1 LQFRHPFFDV
11 DTYEGPTNGY
21 YLELS
26 AVNGYASIPS
36 PDGILDLPNDE
47 VEWTL
52 STWVRV
58 PVPVSGSFIRYDL
71 FSWLDAGTNRG
82 VRVYFELSTSQ
93 LRLTIQLGIGS
104 SITTITGTV
113 NALAGAGTII
123 GTNLTEL
130 WSQWQHFAVS
140 YKASDGGVGAGKL
153 RTYWNGAL
161 LGVTDFTGLP
171 HNLALV
177 GPAIVGAF
185 GGGGPF
191 ASADFDATKFFQ
203 RKLETGEMFESHDT
217 MVEFVRDNWQ
227 KYCRPIG
234 DEVKMVALQDWE
246 SRFIFTY
253 TETIFEDG
261 KVFEH
266 NEQTQT
272 LDYESVEMI
281 WLVSKLE
288 RMMTRV

>member
-1 LQFRHPFFDV
+1 MHK
-11 DTYEGPTNGY
+11 Y
-21 YLELS
+21 YYHEI
-26 AVNGYASIPS
+26 Y
-36 PDGILDLPNDE
+36 
-47 VEWTL
+47 
-52 STWVRV
+52 
-58 PVPVSGSFIRYDL
+58 
-71 FSWLDAGTNRG
+71 
-82 VRVYFELSTSQ
+82 
-93 LRLTIQLGIGS
+93 
-104 SITTITGTV
+104 
-113 NALAGAGTII
+113 
-123 GTNLTEL
+123 
-130 WSQWQHFAVS
+130 
-140 YKASDGGVGAGKL
+140 
-153 RTYWNGAL
+153 
-161 LGVTDFTGLP
+161 
-171 HNLALV
+171 
-177 GPAIVGAF
+177 
-185 GGGGPF
+185 
-191 ASADFDATKFFQ
+191 
-203 RKLETGEMFESHDT
+203 KLETGEMFESHDT